1 MKTSDRE
8 LSLVDLS
15 RVTGG
20 AKGPLVPFPGGGWE
34 QDRSKG
40 ADLQVRYISPFGKK
54 GPWIT
59 Q

>member
-1 MKTSDRE
+1 MKTI
-8 LSLVDLS
+8 SLVDLS
-15 RVTGG
+15 SVTGG
-20 AKGPLVPFPGGGWE
+20 KKGELVPFPGGGWE

-40 ADLQVRYISPFGKK
+40 GDLQVRFISPLGKK